1 MKKIVDVFIMDKLV
15 ASYPVVVTSPE
26 EPLSEQ
32 HFIERAKEQML
43 AGNYALE
50 DIAVARFTV
59 R

>member
-1 MKKIVDVFIMDKLV
+1 VRKIVDVFVRDKLV

-26 EPLSEQ
+26 EPLSDQ
-32 HFIERAKEQML
+32 HSIERVKEQMR
-43 AGNYALE
+43 AGNYAPE